1 MHRVKD
7 LLLGIFPELPLNL
20 VRMLVTC
27 ATIAIDV
34 GSLQGLKVSGGE
46 LGNGVQVES
55 QGTVRKGIDEGG
67 FGADLGFNLPVDDFL
82 DGNNRDMMGC
92 NSGLNLAMRCA
103 IYKKVKPERA
113 CRTR

>member
-34 GSLQGLKVSGGE
+34 GSLQGLKVGGGE

-55 QGTVRKGIDEGG
+55 QGLFARDSMKVALVLTWV
-67 FGADLGFNLPVDDFL
+67 LTFL
-82 DGNNRDMMGC
+82 LMTFLMGTI
-92 NSGLNLAMRCA
+92 A
-103 IYKKVKPERA
+103 
-113 CRTR
+113 T